1 MITTTKTLG
10 PALLLMGLLA
20 ASCSAPQAVPQ
31 RYGMMIGLEP
41 EMVERYRELQADPWP
56 AVLEKLA
63 ECNLRNYSV
72 YLAEPE
78 PGRYYLFSYFEY
90 VGSDFDADMEALAA
104 DAETQRWWKEADP
117 CQFPV
122 PAAGEESWWYGLEEV
137 FHCD

>member
-1 MITTTKTLG
+1 MTTTATTLA
-10 PALLLMGLLA
+10 PALLLVGMLA
-20 ASCSAPQAVPQ
+20 GSCSAPSAAPQ

-56 AVLEKLA
+56 AVLEKFA

-90 VGSDFDADMEALAA
+90 VGDDFEADMAALAA
-104 DAETQRWWKEADP
+104 DAETQRWWKETDP

-122 PAAGEESWWYGLEEV
+122 PAAGDESWWYGLEEV